1 MPVAGLLLGNA
12 VSRQL
17 GGGTKIF
24 AGSVLCL
31 AGLYALISALRTG
44 KEHERPTTYRISRLL
59 VLGAALSIDNVAI
72 GFALGSYQVNVL
84 VSALTIGS
92 VSVALSL
99 VGLEI
104 GARLGER
111 LGQRSELVGGALLI
125 LVGLLIASG
134 SL

>member
-1 MPVAGLLLGNA
+1 M
-12 VSRQL
+12 
-17 GGGTKIF
+17 

-31 AGLYALISALRTG
+31 AGLYAWVTALRTG
-44 KEHERPTTYRISRLL
+44 KDHEHPTNYPINRLL

-72 GFALGSYQVNVL
+72 GFALGSYRVNVL
-84 VSALTIGS
+84 ASALIIGS

-111 LGQRSELVGGALLI
+111 LGQRSELVGGAVLI
-125 LVGLLIASG
+125 LVGLLIAGG